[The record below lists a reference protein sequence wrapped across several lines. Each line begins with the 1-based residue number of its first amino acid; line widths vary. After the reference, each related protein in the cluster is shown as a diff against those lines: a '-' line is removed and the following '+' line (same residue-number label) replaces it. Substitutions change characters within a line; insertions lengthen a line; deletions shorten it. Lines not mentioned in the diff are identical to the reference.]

1 MIYYIVLYH
10 IVSYSARLPY
20 NVCCMRVSTDPR
32 ADLEDMASLDGLQ
45 GGLKEL
51 LGLSRR
57 IQQYVR
63 AVQSGK
69 ASPLS

>member
-1 MIYYIVLYH
+1 
-10 IVSYSARLPY
+10 
-20 NVCCMRVSTDPR
+20 
-32 ADLEDMASLDGLQ
+32 MASLDGLQ

-69 ASPLS
+69 ARALQLFGLQQLKSIEIN